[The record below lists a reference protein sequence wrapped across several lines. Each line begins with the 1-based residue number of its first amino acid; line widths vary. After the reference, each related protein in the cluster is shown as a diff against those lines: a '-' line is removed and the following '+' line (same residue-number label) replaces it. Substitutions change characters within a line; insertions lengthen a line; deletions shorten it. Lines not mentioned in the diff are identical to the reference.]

1 MLHLSGQSAAFQ
13 TGPEAEGQ
21 ADLISTDLRSEKYFL
36 MIGINRLILFA
47 VYKQQRF
54 KPVVVAAACHTE
66 VKHTYRALSFPFCRH
81 LHLPMQPEI

>member
-13 TGPEAEGQ
+13 TGPETEGQ

-47 VYKQQRF
+47 VYKQQ
-54 KPVVVAAACHTE
+54 
-66 VKHTYRALSFPFCRH
+66 
-81 LHLPMQPEI
+81 